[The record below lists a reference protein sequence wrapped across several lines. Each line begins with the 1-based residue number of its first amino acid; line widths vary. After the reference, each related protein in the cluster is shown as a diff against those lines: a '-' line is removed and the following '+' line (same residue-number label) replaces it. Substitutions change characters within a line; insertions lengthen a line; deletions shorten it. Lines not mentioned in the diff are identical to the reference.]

1 MQITRR
7 NVKKSSKV
15 FLLPAMYLLFFSHPL
30 MASDDLDFSALSMFL
45 SQKVPTLVE
54 TLKENNDK
62 DPICRYV

>member
-1 MQITRR
+1 
-7 NVKKSSKV
+7 
-15 FLLPAMYLLFFSHPL
+15 
-30 MASDDLDFSALSMFL
+30 MASDDLDFGALSMFL

>member
-1 MQITRR
+1 MLK
-7 NVKKSSKV
+7 NLAKFSC
-15 FLLPAMYLLFFSHPL
+15 FLPCIFYFFSHPL
-30 MASDDLDFSALSMFL
+30 MASDDLDFGALSMFL

>member
-1 MQITRR
+1 
-7 NVKKSSKV
+7 
-15 FLLPAMYLLFFSHPL
+15 
-30 MASDDLDFSALSMFL
+30 MASDDLDFRPLSMFL